1 MKLALFCGEAV
12 KAETAAASST
22 GRGRRLP
29 AGASRSPAPTSAQ
42 APAQGTAYSYCT
54 RATLW
59 SSERVWDTLWEP
71 PSNAGA
77 TSPQWR
83 GRASGRS
90 LSAGPKFSVAPSA
103 QRHVG
108 MTVCKPEIYI
118 HIYIFTFISRFIQ
131 NCKPLRIQKSTREKA
146 NAGHTGP
153 SDPWLPRQE
162 LRLTRDSP
170 ARNDLI

>member
-42 APAQGTAYSYCT
+42 APAQGPLTVTALVQHCGPPKGSG
-54 RATLW
+54 
-59 SSERVWDTLWEP
+59 TLWEP

-108 MTVCKPEIYI
+108 MTVCKPERYI

-153 SDPWLPRQE
+153 SDPWLPRRE
-162 LRLTRDSP
+162 LRPTRDSP

>member
-118 HIYIFTFISRFIQ
+118 HIYIFLLLY
-131 NCKPLRIQKSTREKA
+131 P
-146 NAGHTGP
+146 
-153 SDPWLPRQE
+153 
-162 LRLTRDSP
+162 
-170 ARNDLI
+170 DLIKILNHREFRSQPEKRPTQATQAPLTHGCRDRNSD